1 MGTTKRDNSK
11 NVDDLLS
18 EIPDYGSYFKKYN
31 KIDESFYNKFKELYN
46 ELLASKKML
55 NELLYNYEKI
65 LNDTDFEHMRNI
77 LLSLSYNQAN
87 YYAALLRL
95 YQSKLDYVDIYSL
108 KDALRKQDRRC
119 IEKLLTGNTD
129 SKAWRRGSPKI
140 GEICEKCYLKIGKR
154 RKACFKPKGFFEF
167 ISKYIS
173 QVSSILF
180 IMERAAIEIIKKT
193 KYDLKLA
200 EDTYNM
206 YVHIDKL
213 TSQEVQIPPI
223 FELPDFSTFLS
234 QIGKKEDELSEDEIE
249 RLKEAYEDFKVFKKF
264 ADAIELHRKALR
276 RFTVE
281 KYNPNRLQE
290 LKKQVEETLT
300 IRKGMVNLIK
310 GCKKLLSTSDKFFI
324 AFWTEGNTEIF
335 RKLLDVSNIV
345 DKWMEVLISLL
356 DDSIFD
362 YEVRHARILGIS
374 VLGIK
379 PFLDIKNEL
388 EEKLQ
393 NKLIDEEEYKKRI
406 EKLSKV
412 VEEVIETEN
421 QNLKSMIE
429 TWKSG
434 TPLFFKTE

>member
-11 NVDDLLS
+11 NVDDFS
-18 EIPDYGSYFKKYN
+18 KYGSYFKKYN

-46 ELLASKKML
+46 ELLVSKKML

-65 LNDTDFEHMRNI
+65 LNDTDFEYMRNI

-87 YYAALLRL
+87 YYATLLRL
-95 YQSKLDYVDIYSL
+95 YQSKLDFVDIYSL

-154 RKACFKPKGFFEF
+154 RKTCFKPKGFFEF

-173 QVSSILF
+173 QVSSILS
-180 IMERAAIEIIKKT
+180 IMEKAVIEIIKKT

-200 EDTYNM
+200 ESTYNM

-213 TSQEVQIPPI
+213 TSQEVQ

-234 QIGKKEDELSEDEIE
+234 QIGKKEDELSEDEIK
-249 RLKEAYEDFKVFKKF
+249 RLKEAYEDFFKLFEKF
-264 ADAIELHRKALR
+264 VDEIELSRKALR
-276 RFTVE
+276 MFIVE

-290 LKKQVEETLT
+290 LKKQIEEALT
-300 IRKGMVNLIK
+300 IRKGIVNLIK
-310 GCKKLLSTSDKFFI
+310 GCKKILSTSDKFFI
-324 AFWTEGNTEIF
+324 AFWAEGNTEIF

-362 YEVRHARILGIS
+362 YEVRHARILDIS

-421 QNLKSMIE
+421 QNLKNMIE

>member
-11 NVDDLLS
+11 NVDDLS
-18 EIPDYGSYFKKYN
+18 KYGSYFKKYN

-46 ELLASKKML
+46 ELLASKKIL
-55 NELLYNYEKI
+55 NELLYYYKKI

-87 YYAALLRL
+87 YYATLLRL
-95 YQSKLDYVDIYSL
+95 YQSKLDFVDIYSL

-154 RKACFKPKGFFEF
+154 RKTCFKPKGFFEF

-173 QVSSILF
+173 QVSSILS
-180 IMERAAIEIIKKT
+180 IMEKAAIEIIKKT

-429 TWKSG
+429 TWKSD

>member
-11 NVDDLLS
+11 NVDDFS
-18 EIPDYGSYFKKYN
+18 KYGSYFKKYN

-46 ELLASKKML
+46 ELLVSKKML

-65 LNDTDFEHMRNI
+65 LNDTDFEYMRNI

-119 IEKLLTGNTD
+119 IEKLLTGNID

-140 GEICEKCYLKIGKR
+140 GEICEKRYLKIGKR

-173 QVSSILF
+173 QVSSILS
-180 IMERAAIEIIKKT
+180 IMEKAVIEIIKKT

-200 EDTYNM
+200 ESTYNM

-213 TSQEVQIPPI
+213 TSQEVQ

-234 QIGKKEDELSEDEIE
+234 QIGKKEDELSEDEIK
-249 RLKEAYEDFKVFKKF
+249 RLKEAYEDFFKLFEKF
-264 ADAIELHRKALR
+264 VDEIELSRKALR
-276 RFTVE
+276 MFIVE

-290 LKKQVEETLT
+290 LKKQIEEALT
-300 IRKGMVNLIK
+300 IRKGIVNLIK
-310 GCKKLLSTSDKFFI
+310 GCKKILSTSDKFFI
-324 AFWTEGNTEIF
+324 AFWAEGNTEIF

-362 YEVRHARILGIS
+362 YEVRHARILDIS

-421 QNLKSMIE
+421 QNLKNMIE